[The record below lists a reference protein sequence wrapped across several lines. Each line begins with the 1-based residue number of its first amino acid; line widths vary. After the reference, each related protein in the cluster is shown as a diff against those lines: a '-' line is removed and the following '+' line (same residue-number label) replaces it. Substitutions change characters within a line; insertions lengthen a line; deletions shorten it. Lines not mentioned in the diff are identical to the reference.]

1 MTGRRI
7 AALLAI
13 VVAFGTS
20 IVPVVAIAQSD
31 EAAAERAARQIQEA
45 RNRANEA
52 AEAFF
57 QAESELDVLRGEV
70 EGLER
75 ETDQLQTVVDRLR
88 RNVESVA
95 VSRFISSGVSGIP
108 LLTGIQAPQDQ
119 VQAEVFVDVM
129 TNSGADLLDAY
140 DVAQKNLVI
149 SQSELAD
156 RKEGIE
162 AQQAVFLAL
171 QEQAEDEVARLRA
184 FEEERLQDEAVQ
196 KALAAK
202 IAADRVRLEEQA
214 RREAEAAARAIPDP
228 VVGLSTTTLVA
239 PSTTM
244 PEVVSADSDGD
255 ESEVA
260 GIATTPVE
268 TAPAAA
274 ETPTNVGASGG
285 TSGGRTGAGGSGS
298 NARPIDTGAGYLDNI
313 ICPMPG
319 SAFAD
324 TWGAPRSGGRSHQG
338 VDMIAPRGVPVYAV
352 TSGFATFRTNRLGGN
367 AVSLLGDNGNRYY
380 YAHLDSY
387 VGENRAVSQGDVIG
401 YNGDTGNA
409 RFSTPHLHFEIRP
422 GGGLP
427 TNPYPTV
434 RAAGC

>member
-1 MTGRRI
+1 M
-7 AALLAI
+7 
-13 VVAFGTS
+13 
-20 IVPVVAIAQSD
+20 
-31 EAAAERAARQIQEA
+31 
-45 RNRANEA
+45 
-52 AEAFF
+52 
-57 QAESELDVLRGEV
+57 RGEV

-75 ETDQLQTVVDRLR
+75 ETDQLQSVVDRLR
-88 RNVESVA
+88 RDVESVA
-95 VSRFISSGVSGIP
+95 VSRFISSGASGIP

-244 PEVVSADSDGD
+244 PEVLSADSDGD
-255 ESEVA
+255 ESEVG

-268 TAPAAA
+268 TEPAAA
-274 ETPTNVGASGG
+274 ETPTNDGASGG

-352 TSGFATFRTNRLGGN
+352 TSGFATFRTNQLGGN

-380 YAHLDSY
+380 YAHLDNY
-387 VGENRAVSQGDVIG
+387 VGENRPVSQGDVIG

>member
-1 MTGRRI
+1 
-7 AALLAI
+7 
-13 VVAFGTS
+13 
-20 IVPVVAIAQSD
+20 VAIAQSD

-57 QAESELDVLRGEV
+57 KAESDLDVLRGEV
-70 EGLER
+70 KGLEQ
-75 ETDQLQTVVDRLR
+75 ETDQLQAVVDRLR
-88 RNVESVA
+88 RDVESVA
-95 VSRFISSGVSGIP
+95 VSRFISSGASGIP

-239 PSTTM
+239 TTMNPRWAALQQRLLRLSLQPLRPQPTLARRVARAAVERVPAGAAATPAQLTLEPAISTTSFARCQVRHSLT
-244 PEVVSADSDGD
+244 PGVRPVLAD
-255 ESEVA
+255 E
-260 GIATTPVE
+260 ATR
-268 TAPAAA
+268 
-274 ETPTNVGASGG
+274 AS
-285 TSGGRTGAGGSGS
+285 T
-298 NARPIDTGAGYLDNI
+298 
-313 ICPMPG
+313 
-319 SAFAD
+319 
-324 TWGAPRSGGRSHQG
+324 
-338 VDMIAPRGVPVYAV
+338 
-352 TSGFATFRTNRLGGN
+352 
-367 AVSLLGDNGNRYY
+367 
-380 YAHLDSY
+380 
-387 VGENRAVSQGDVIG
+387 
-401 YNGDTGNA
+401 
-409 RFSTPHLHFEIRP
+409 
-422 GGGLP
+422 
-427 TNPYPTV
+427 
-434 RAAGC
+434 